1 MSITVEQIKAAR
13 ALLGWNQ
20 EELASLAS
28 MSKPALANLERKTS
42 NPRVKTLTAIQ
53 KALESA
59 GVEFTDGPGVKLR
72 QEILKV
78 QVFEGQDSIIRLWHD
93 INDTLKPGEE
103 RLMSNV
109 DESTYVDQ
117 MSKAHYKLLDK
128 YSQRVSGKV
137 LCLEG
142 DRNFIDQ
149 NCEYRWVSKEQ
160 FSNMP
165 YYVYGNK
172 YAILIWGKV
181 PTVVL
186 IESKPIADAYRKQF
200 MYQWKNAKI
209 PN

>member
-1 MSITVEQIKAAR
+1 MSLTVEQIKAAR

-20 EELASLAS
+20 EELAKSAN

-42 NPRVKTLTAIQ
+42 NPRIKTITAIE

-59 GVEFTDGPGVKLR
+59 GVEFTAGPGVKLR

-78 QVFEGQDSIIRLWHD
+78 QVFDGQDSIIRLWHD
-93 INDTLKPGEE
+93 INDTLKPGEI
-103 RLMSNV
+103 RLMNNV
-109 DESTYVDQ
+109 DETTYTNK
-117 MSKAHYKLLDK
+117 MSKAHYKLLAK
-128 YSQRVSGKV
+128 YSERVGGKV

-142 DRNFIDQ
+142 DKNFLDP

-172 YAILIWGKV
+172 YAILIWAKV

-186 IESKPIADAYRKQF
+186 IESKPIADAYRKEF
-200 MYQWKNAKI
+200 MWQWENAKI
-209 PN
+209 PK